1 VLSSATQKKPK
12 PSNLKPDTYNT
23 MSNTKN
29 WKLSAL
35 DVLTTGPVVPVIV
48 INNLDH
54 AVPLAKALVAGG
66 VKVLEVTL
74 RTPVAIEAIRMIA
87 AEVPDAVVG
96 AGTVATED
104 DLNAVADAGGVFAI
118 SPGLTP
124 TLLTAAINGP
134 IALIPGIS
142 TASELM
148 FGMEY
153 GLREFKFFP
162 AEAAGGTKMIKSI
175 GGPFPQATFCPT
187 GGISPGNYKEYLSL
201 KNVACVGG
209 SWLAPT
215 DALEQGDYH
224 RITDLARKAIA

>member
-1 VLSSATQKKPK
+1 MT
-12 PSNLKPDTYNT
+12 NT
-23 MSNTKN
+23 VN

-35 DVLTTGPVVPVIV
+35 EVLQTGPVVPVIV

-74 RTPVAIEAIRMIA
+74 RTTVAIEAIRRIA
-87 AEVPDAVVG
+87 EEVPDAIVG
-96 AGTVATED
+96 AGTVASEED
-104 DLNAVADAGGVFAI
+104 LHAVAEAGGVFAI

-124 TLLTAAINGP
+124 SLLKAAINGP

-162 AEAAGGTKMIKSI
+162 AEAAGGIQMIKSI

-187 GGISPGNYKEYLSL
+187 GGISPDNYKDYLRL

-215 DALEQGDYH
+215 NAMERGDWQQITALAQ
-224 RITDLARKAIA
+224 KAIA

>member
-1 VLSSATQKKPK
+1 
-12 PSNLKPDTYNT
+12 

-35 DVLTTGPVVPVIV
+35 DVLQTGPVVPVIV
-48 INNLDH
+48 INNIDH

-66 VKVLEVTL
+66 VRVLEVTL
-74 RTPVAIEAIRMIA
+74 RTPVAIEAIKRIA
-87 AEVPDAVVG
+87 AEVPDAVIG
-96 AGTVATED
+96 AGTVATEA
-104 DLNAVADAGGVFAI
+104 DLKAVTEAGGVFAI

-124 TLLTAAINGP
+124 TLIEAALNGP

-162 AEAAGGTKMIKSI
+162 AEAAGGIKMIKSI

-187 GGISPGNYKEYLSL
+187 GGISPDNYKEYLSL

-209 SWLAPT
+209 SWLAPI
-215 DALEQGDYH
+215 DALEQGHYQK
-224 RITDLARKAIA
+224 ITRLAQKAII

>member
-1 VLSSATQKKPK
+1 
-12 PSNLKPDTYNT
+12 

-35 DVLTTGPVVPVIV
+35 DVLQTGPVVPVIV
-48 INNLDH
+48 INNIDH

-66 VKVLEVTL
+66 VKVLEVVL
-74 RTPVAIEAIRMIA
+74 RTPVSIEAIKRIA
-87 AEVPDAVVG
+87 EEVPDAVVG
-96 AGTVATED
+96 AGTVVSEADLKAVTE
-104 DLNAVADAGGVFAI
+104 AGGVFAI

-124 TLLTAAINGP
+124 ALLKAAIDGP
-134 IALIPGIS
+134 IAFIPGIS

-153 GLREFKFFP
+153 GLREFKFYP
-162 AEAAGGTKMIKSI
+162 AEAVGGIKMIKSL
-175 GGPFPQATFCPT
+175 GGPFPQVTFCPT
-187 GGISPGNYKEYLSL
+187 GGISPDNYKEYLSL

-215 DALEQGDYH
+215 DALEQGDYQK
-224 RITDLARKAIA
+224 ITDLAQAAIA

>member
-1 VLSSATQKKPK
+1 MTQT
-12 PSNLKPDTYNT
+12 N
-23 MSNTKN
+23 N
-29 WKLSAL
+29 WKITAL
-35 DVLTTGPVVPVIV
+35 EVLKSGPVVPVIV
-48 INNLDH
+48 IKNIDH

-66 VKVLEVTL
+66 IKVLEVTL
-74 RTPVAIEAIRMIA
+74 RTPVAIEAIKMISE
-87 AEVPDAVVG
+87 EVPDAIVG
-96 AGTVATED
+96 AGTVATQK
-104 DLNAVADAGGVFAI
+104 DLDAVAEAGGVFAI

-124 TLLTAAINGP
+124 ALLTAAINGP

-153 GLREFKFFP
+153 GLTEFKFFP
-162 AEAAGGTKMIKSI
+162 AAAAGGIQMIKSI

-187 GGISPGNYKEYLSL
+187 GGISPENFKEYLSL

-215 DALEQGDYH
+215 KAMEQGNWGH
-224 RITDLARKAIA
+224 ITNIAKQAIA

>member
-1 VLSSATQKKPK
+1 
-12 PSNLKPDTYNT
+12 

-29 WKLSAL
+29 WKISAL
-35 DVLTTGPVVPVIV
+35 DVLKTGPVVPVIV
-48 INNLDH
+48 INNIDH

-74 RTPVAIEAIRMIA
+74 RTPVAIEAIRRIA
-87 AEVPDAVVG
+87 EEVPGSVVG
-96 AGTVATED
+96 AGTVATEA
-104 DLNAVADAGGVFAI
+104 DLNAVTEAGGVFAI

-162 AEAAGGTKMIKSI
+162 AAAAGGIKMIKSI

-187 GGISPGNYKEYLSL
+187 GGISPDNYKEYLSL

-215 DALEQGDYH
+215 DALEQGDWQK
-224 RITDLARKAIA
+224 ITDIARKAIA